1 VRRQGALE
9 SLTIGTRLGP
19 CEIVPP
25 IVAGRT
31 RNPMSAAHEEWFEYG
46 GEELE
51 A

>member
-1 VRRQGALE
+1 MSVQP
-9 SLTIGTRLGP
+9 SNRLGP

-31 RNPMSAAHEEWFEYG
+31 ANPMSAAYEEWCEYG